1 MGRGLGV
8 AKALKKQFGVVF
20 DVDGVLLRGKTPI
33 PGAADV
39 LQHLHDT
46 KTPYAI
52 MTNGGGVTEV
62 KKAEQLSDILKF
74 EIPSTQ
80 LCLSHTPMRELVSTY
95 ENDMVLAVGKSC
107 DKTRE
112 VMEHYG
118 FRNVVTASDL
128 HSHFPASYPDI
139 SVSKVPHHGK
149 FDANDFRAVFVLM
162 DPIYWG
168 REIQIIMDVLTSH
181 EGKYGTLAD
190 NDQHVNLYSACSDFQ
205 YVGEHHLPRFGAG
218 AFRAVMEVYCTLL
231 YRIYSTYIY
240 ETVSQDLYMRTTGT
254 KLRQTLFGK
263 PEPTSFEFAEKLLR
277 HQLTAEDE
285 RLAAIYMVGDNPYTD
300 IQVSRELDDSWPHDD
315 QGANA
320 AGGLWKSVLT
330 RTGMFQG
337 GLNHDDHPADAV
349 VADVGAGLKWIL
361 QDFDSIP

>member
-190 NDQHVNLYSACSDFQ
+190 NDQH
-205 YVGEHHLPRFGAG
+205 
-218 AFRAVMEVYCTLL
+218 
-231 YRIYSTYIY
+231 
-240 ETVSQDLYMRTTGT
+240 DLYMRTTGT

>member
-80 LCLSHTPMRELVSTY
+80 LCLSHTPMRELASTY

-218 AFRAVMEVYCTLL
+218 AFRAVLE
-231 YRIYSTYIY
+231 
-240 ETVSQDLYMRTTGT
+240 DLYMRTTGT

-300 IQVSRELDDSWPHDD
+300 IQ
-315 QGANA
+315 GANA

>member
-80 LCLSHTPMRELVSTY
+80 LCLSHTPMRELASTY

-190 NDQHVNLYSACSDFQ
+190 NDQH
-205 YVGEHHLPRFGAG
+205 
-218 AFRAVMEVYCTLL
+218 
-231 YRIYSTYIY
+231 
-240 ETVSQDLYMRTTGT
+240 
-254 KLRQTLFGK
+254 LRQTLFGK

-300 IQVSRELDDSWPHDD
+300 IQ
-315 QGANA
+315 
-320 AGGLWKSVLT
+320 SVLT

>member
-80 LCLSHTPMRELVSTY
+80 LCLSHTPMRDLVSTY

-107 DKTRE
+107 DKTR
-112 VMEHYG
+112 V
-118 FRNVVTASDL
+118 ASDL

-218 AFRAVMEVYCTLL
+218 AFRAVMEVYCTLTHVTL
-231 YRIYSTYIY
+231 SHIFHL
-240 ETVSQDLYMRTTGT
+240 TVSQDLYMRTTGT

-300 IQVSRELDDSWPHDD
+300 IQ
-315 QGANA
+315 
-320 AGGLWKSVLT
+320 SVLT